1 MAEKTRKFHLSRD
14 DRIIAGVCGGIAEY
28 FSMDPLLV
36 RLITVV
42 AAVFSHGFVFLLY
55 IIIAVVAEPP
65 PHRGNQENTQHTE
78 HASPVRPGLKFDFWT
93 IVAIALVVLGALSLL
108 GEFFP
113 MGWLRW
119 DLIWPLLLIGIG
131 CAIITRRK

>member
-1 MAEKTRKFHLSRD
+1 MVEKTRKFYLSRD
-14 DRIIAGVCGGIAEY
+14 DKIIAGVCGGIAEY
-28 FSMDPLLV
+28 FSIDSFLV
-36 RLITVV
+36 RLTTVV
-42 AAVFSHGFVFLLY
+42 ATVLSHGFVFLFYL
-55 IIIAVVAEPP
+55 IIAVVAEPP
-65 PHRGNQENTQHTE
+65 PHRGNQENAQHTE
-78 HASPVRPGLKFDFWT
+78 HTSPTRSELKFDFWT

-113 MGWLRW
+113 MSWLRW